1 MLGKDILKDETI
13 LRHLQ
18 RTAGNLE
25 DAYNDLNKMKE
36 TESAQNSEEVINNID
51 KLLNQIKDFS
61 QFVYE
66 WSAGKIDMS
75 V

>member
-1 MLGKDILKDETI
+1 MTLVNVSQSPESDW
-13 LRHLQ
+13 
-18 RTAGNLE
+18 
-25 DAYNDLNKMKE
+25 LNKMKE